1 MTTEVD
7 FCIKLHKRWLSS
19 CLVYSQFCLPFYPTN
34 LFSIINKRLL
44 TIFQQ
49 IKYAFA
55 SIFKASIL
63 KDLETC
69 DDLILAIKTEGF
81 NDSTVEKIQRHIKI
95 FQSSL
100 PSFEKIIQDW
110 KQYRGSYPDI
120 VEPLLANVA
129 QFLYGFKLKLFSIK
143 RVFVKLTY
151 ATLYEIDLETEL
163 TNLVVFPSLNGNTA
177 SLNGLVDCYTLQRTG
192 PFVANILC
200 AQQPNYIKEETN
212 VKYVI

>member
-1 MTTEVD
+1 M
-7 FCIKLHKRWLSS
+7 
-19 CLVYSQFCLPFYPTN
+19 
-34 LFSIINKRLL
+34 
-44 TIFQQ
+44 
-49 IKYAFA
+49 
-55 SIFKASIL
+55 
-63 KDLETC
+63 ETC
-69 DDLILAIKTEGF
+69 DDLILSLKAKGF
-81 NDSTVEKIQRHIKI
+81 SDSTVEKIKKHIKI
-95 FQSSL
+95 FESSI

-110 KQYRGSYPDI
+110 KQYRGSYPNI

-143 RVFVKLTY
+143 REFVKLTY

-163 TNLVVFPSLNGNTA
+163 TNLVALPSLNGNTA
-177 SLNGLVDCYTLQRTG
+177 NLNALVECYTLQRTG